1 MSLRATGT
9 TPRRRTKGFVAV
21 LLLTAGV
28 LVLVGRVVPF
38 VGDALALVLGIE
50 LLVLAWLD
58 RGDGALISGGVLV
71 GLGTGVLLAAGPLL
85 GAEPHQVGGAFLLCL
100 AGGFGVVAV
109 LAYAW
114 QGKSQPWAWIT
125 ALALAVVGG
134 ALAAGPSMLPTLA
147 SWALPAVL
155 LGAGV
160 VLAARWMRGRAR

>member
-1 MSLRATGT
+1 MATAT
-9 TPRRRTKGFVAV
+9 TPRRRVKGFIAL
-21 LLLTAGV
+21 LLLTAGA
-28 LVLVGRVVPF
+28 LVLAGRVVPF

-50 LLVLAWLD
+50 LLVLARLD
-58 RGDGALISGGVLV
+58 RGDGPLISGGVLV

-100 AGGFGVVAV
+100 AGGFALIAV
-109 LAYAW
+109 LGYAW
-114 QGKSQPWAWIT
+114 QHQTQPWAWIT

-134 ALAAGPSMLPTLA
+134 SLAAGPGTLATLA

>member
-1 MSLRATGT
+1 MSLPATGT
-9 TPRRRTKGFVAV
+9 TPRRRTKGFVAL

-38 VGDALALVLGIE
+38 MGDALALVLGIE

-58 RGDGALISGGVLV
+58 RNDGALISGGVLV

-85 GAEPHQVGGAFLLCL
+85 GTEPHQVGGAFLLCL
-100 AGGFGVVAV
+100 AAGFGLIAV

-114 QGKSQPWAWIT
+114 QHQNQPWAWIT
-125 ALALAVVGG
+125 AVALAVVGG
-134 ALAAGPSMLPTLA
+134 ALAAGPGTLATLA

-160 VLAARWMRGRAR
+160 VLAARWMRGRTR